1 MSSIEQRGPTQV
13 EFHYIKSGLF
23 RVVHVDGAWGGATP
37 RGHITMS
44 VFSERGPI
52 PQRLVHQI
60 NDDGTLGEQVSL
72 VSKTGIIREVE
83 VELVIDLEA
92 ARSISDWLTKNIKTL
107 TAAQETGARP

>member
-1 MSSIEQRGPTQV
+1 MMPSTEQSGPSSVT
-13 EFHYIKSGLF
+13 FHYIKSGLF

-60 NDDGTLGEQVSL
+60 NDDGTLGKQVESA
-72 VSKTGIIREVE
+72 SKSGLIREVE
-83 VELVIDLEA
+83 VELVMDLEA
-92 ARSISDWLTKNIKTL
+92 ARGISDWLARNIKSL
-107 TAAQETGARP
+107 EAAQEAGAH

>member
-1 MSSIEQRGPTQV
+1 MSSIEERGPTQV
-13 EFHYIKSGLF
+13 EFHYVKSGLF

-52 PQRLVHQI
+52 PQRLVHKI
-60 NDDGTLGEQVSL
+60 NEDGTLGEQVSS

-83 VELVIDLEA
+83 VELVMDLEA
-92 ARSISDWLTKNIKTL
+92 ARSIGDWLTKNIITL
-107 TAAQETGARP
+107 TAAQGAVSRP